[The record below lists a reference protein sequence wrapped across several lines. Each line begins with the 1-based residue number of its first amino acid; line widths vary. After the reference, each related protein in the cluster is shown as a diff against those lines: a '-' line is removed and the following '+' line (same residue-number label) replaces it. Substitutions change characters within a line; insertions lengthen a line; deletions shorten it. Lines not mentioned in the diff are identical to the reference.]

1 MRPLRPSITPS
12 RVKLKP
18 LNSLLILLLLTILLS
33 ALAVLTGPST
43 HFYELVLSPDAWS
56 SAIVTEIRIPRVL
69 VALFCG
75 ACLATAGVLMQ
86 VLLRNPLADP
96 YILGL
101 SGGSSLAV
109 MLSMSAG
116 AGIIG
121 QQLAGSAG
129 ALISTLLVFILA
141 RGAGAWTPT
150 RLILT
155 GIILASGWSAL
166 ISLTLSLAADQNLR
180 SMLFWM
186 MGDLAQAHLSLTVTS
201 VGVLAFAASW
211 LLSPRLNVL
220 SQGFLLAQSL
230 GENVRRLEYY
240 LFILAALL
248 TGVCVVIAGSVG
260 FIGLVVPHFMR
271 MLLGYDHRWLIPASA
286 LAGGS
291 LLVICDTLARTI
303 SQPMQLPTGVI
314 TAIIGVPVFLWMLN
328 RNRAYGQ

>member
-211 LLSPRLNVL
+211 LLSPRLNVI